1 MSGYI
6 LCQGKR
12 ARIPYYIENIS
23 TNIYTMEELCY
34 YLNHNIY
41 LLDETILNEGLCRWI
56 LEELGLRKLYDKL
69 YRMLDEK
76 VSAGTFIL
84 PIFKEISYLSMEE
97 FRELNGRLQQLEG
110 QPPLV
115 RQKIKGDY
123 LMENGKYVNA
133 IRVYQ
138 KTLGERGS
146 GKLGQQFAAMIWYNM
161 GCAYSR
167 LFQLEEAADCFCQSL
182 KLQDSE
188 KCRRAYLIAAC
199 CGKDQDSWAAAA
211 ARIQASPQEAE
222 EARRELERAQEQELK
237 APGAL
242 RLAKALESSGEELWG
257 QVQAAL
263 EELTAEYHKN
273 TGY

>member
-56 LEELGLRKLYDKL
+56 LDELGLRKLYDKL

-97 FRELNGRLQQLEG
+97 FRELNGRVQQLEE

-138 KTLGERGS
+138 RTLTESDS
-146 GKLGQQFAAMIWYNM
+146 GKLGQQFAGMILYNM

-167 LFQLEEAADCFCQSL
+167 LFQMEEAADCFF
-182 KLQDSE
+182 KALQLQNSE
-188 KCRRAYLIAAC
+188 KCRKAYLIAAC
-199 CGKDQDSWAAAA
+199 CQGDQDSWTTAAEK
-211 ARIQASPQEAE
+211 IQASSQEMA
-222 EARRELERAQEQELK
+222 EARRELEQIQDQELK
-237 APGAL
+237 SPGAV
-242 RLAKALESSGEELWG
+242 RLSQALKNNGEELWT
-257 QVQAAL
+257 QVQGVL

>member
-12 ARIPYYIENIS
+12 ARFPYYIENIS
-23 TNIYTMEELCY
+23 TNIYTLEELCY

-76 VSAGTFIL
+76 VPAGTFIL
-84 PIFKEISYLSMEE
+84 PIFKEIHYLTMEE
-97 FRELNGRLQQLEG
+97 FRELNVRVQKLE
-110 QPPLV
+110 QEPPLL

-133 IRVYQ
+133 VRVYQ
-138 KTLGERGS
+138 KTLAELEN
-146 GKLGQQFAAMIWYNM
+146 GKMGAQFAGTIWYNL

-167 LFQLEEAADCFCQSL
+167 LFQMDEAVSCFEKAL
-182 KLQDSE
+182 KLQPGE
-188 KCRRAYLIAAC
+188 KTRKTYLTAVCR
-199 CGKDQDSWAAAA
+199 G
-211 ARIQASPQEAE
+211 QEEEVWKQMAEKAGADEE
-222 EARRELERAQEQELK
+222 EAKEAFWEAKEAVETETSLDLCGSLDRICQT
-237 APGAL
+237 PGAFL
-242 RLAKALESSGEELWG
+242 LPEGEQVLAEL
-257 QVQAAL
+257 A
-263 EELTAEYHKN
+263 AEYHKN

>member
-6 LCQGKR
+6 LCQGQR
-12 ARIPYYIENIS
+12 ARVPYYIENIS

-41 LLDETILNEGLCRWI
+41 LLDETILNEGLCRWL

-69 YRMLDEK
+69 YRMLDGN
-76 VSAGTFIL
+76 VSAGSFIL
-84 PIFKEISYLSMEE
+84 PIFKEIGYLSMEE
-97 FRELNGRLQQLEG
+97 FRELNRRLQRLEE
-110 QPPLV
+110 QPALV

-123 LMENGKYVNA
+123 LMENGKFVNA

-138 KTLGERGS
+138 RTLGELDGGRM
-146 GKLGQQFAAMIWYNM
+146 GQQFAGMLWYNM

-167 LFQLEEAADCFCQSL
+167 LFQLEEAAQCFLKSL
-182 KLQDSE
+182 ELQDSE
-188 KCRRAYLIAAC
+188 RCRKAYLAAAC
-199 CGKDQDSWAAAA
+199 FGREEEFWAMEAAKVHA
-211 ARIQASPQEAE
+211 APQEAVE
-222 EARRELERAQEQELK
+222 IQREVERALEAPLDNVAAADLEK
-237 APGAL
+237 AIEA
-242 RLAKALESSGEELWG
+242 SGEVFFG
-257 QVQAAL
+257 QAERAL